1 MVVSDSIGL
10 RQSFE
15 FDKIEHNDDNTDDEY
30 DNEDGGKKQRSK
42 TFTVSSSSPKKLRSS
57 KLLYKSNKFDE
68 IRRIVSEKLAF
79 KVQPSLS
86 ITANYASSLQSEN
99 FCHNQ
104 EPRLE
109 VRDNFEPKNLM
120 ISRKQNFRDKF
131 SKIEQFLLAKQDKIN
146 SNRPNQEDGKIFAQT
161 AGNIPDV
168 GKRSE
173 RNFADLNLS
182 NDESEIK
189 SESVKIDADRNLQQ
203 IHNHNYQ
210 QLQNQIEFSTNESIR
225 SKTEIDF
232 KRDRTQETLRNLCSL
247 LQEKQL
253 DQKNLS
259 NVLKNFYESNLYK
272 TSRKF
277 LLKYLPIIIE
287 THKILKILESEQS
300 VIERVIRVFTLRTSS
315 LLHRILSASDN
326 DEDLCDGPQWDQD
339 NLLVRQIKDQFD
351 RRNHSAHSM
360 INDVR
365 GCIFESTSSSD
376 RRPSKKLCLAIKNV
390 TLKLSDRNRNW
401 LDRFKKDDHDCYLFV
416 LIEFGIRILTTSVI
430 TIKSRE
436 IHSDSL
442 ITIDINETF
451 TDLPNE
457 CFDITVKFY
466 FMFHPNFNNY
476 HHNHLGIV
484 NRLRILNNFKHRFRQ
499 RNCHSSMPIRFSSL
513 AEQKTNYL
521 QQHHHPRQSLLS
533 KFLKRF
539 QLRSIRSQS
548 KLNQSTS
555 TSSLTSLSSTSAS
568 IAKILSLGKQL
579 HRDVSL
585 DPSLPSVSY
594 GQCQC
599 CNYKYRKPF
608 NDSNFSTILK
618 HSDHQRAKND
628 LIRSKSRTSN
638 SLASNFSLLGQTHL
652 TNHNQSSSAKS
663 TRLEDFN
670 YFTIFDDEIY
680 FDSEVTYDI

>member
-1 MVVSDSIGL
+1 MSPWNLAIEIEIGW
-10 RQSFE
+10 
-15 FDKIEHNDDNTDDEY
+15 
-30 DNEDGGKKQRSK
+30 
-42 TFTVSSSSPKKLRSS
+42 
-57 KLLYKSNKFDE
+57 
-68 IRRIVSEKLAF
+68 IVS
-79 KVQPSLS
+79 KVNIDS
-86 ITANYASSLQSEN
+86 
-99 FCHNQ
+99 FHF
-104 EPRLE
+104 RLYYY
-109 VRDNFEPKNLM
+109 F
-120 ISRKQNFRDKF
+120 I
-131 SKIEQFLLAKQDKIN
+131 
-146 SNRPNQEDGKIFAQT
+146 IFFY
-161 AGNIPDV
+161 NWM
-168 GKRSE
+168 
-173 RNFADLNLS
+173 L
-182 NDESEIK
+182 
-189 SESVKIDADRNLQQ
+189 
-203 IHNHNYQ
+203 
-210 QLQNQIEFSTNESIR
+210 
-225 SKTEIDF
+225 
-232 KRDRTQETLRNLCSL
+232 
-247 LQEKQL
+247 
-253 DQKNLS
+253 QKNLNFS
-259 NVLKNFYESNLYK
+259 FSIFIYLFFFSFLLCPWCFGWQQFIWLQTSSGNSRMVGIVPWPTPISLWLYNKNFDYK
-272 TSRKF
+272 PGWCSCLSLSPSLCTS
-277 LLKYLPIIIE
+277 IE
-287 THKILKILESEQS
+287 
-300 VIERVIRVFTLRTSS
+300 
-315 LLHRILSASDN
+315 
-326 DEDLCDGPQWDQD
+326 
-339 NLLVRQIKDQFD
+339 
-351 RRNHSAHSM
+351 
-360 INDVR
+360 
-365 GCIFESTSSSD
+365 
-376 RRPSKKLCLAIKNV
+376 
-390 TLKLSDRNRNW
+390 
-401 LDRFKKDDHDCYLFV
+401 DDHDCYLFV

-680 FDSEVTYDI
+680 FDSEVTYDIWSWKFHFKNFRID